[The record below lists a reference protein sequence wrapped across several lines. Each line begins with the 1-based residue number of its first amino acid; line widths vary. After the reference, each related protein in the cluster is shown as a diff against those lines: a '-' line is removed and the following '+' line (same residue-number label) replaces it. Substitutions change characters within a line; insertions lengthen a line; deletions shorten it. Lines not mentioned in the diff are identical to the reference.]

1 MGAYIA
7 KRLLL
12 MIPTLFGIMLI
23 SFAIIQFAPGGP
35 VERVLAQLAGTD
47 VGATA
52 RIGGGTG
59 GGEVGGGQAPGA
71 GGSEG
76 SFKYRGAQG
85 LDPEFI
91 KKLEEQFGFDKPAH
105 ERFFLML
112 KNYATFDFGQSYF
125 RDVPV
130 LELIKEKLPV
140 SISLGLWLTF
150 VSYAI
155 SIPLGVAKAVRDG
168 SRFDVWTSAVIIVG
182 YAIPSFLFA
191 ILLVVLFAGGSFWN
205 IFPLRGL
212 VSDNFADL
220 NWWEK
225 VLDYAWH
232 LVLPLTALAVS
243 SFATMTLLTKNSFLD
258 EIKKQYVMTARA
270 KGLTEKRVL
279 YGHVFRN
286 AMLIVIAGFPGAFI
300 SAFFAGSLLIE
311 QIFSLDGLGL
321 LGFEAAVNR
330 DYPVVFA
337 TLYIF
342 SLLGLFMNLIT
353 DLVYTWID
361 PRIDFEIA
369 AGVTM
374 DAGTA
379 IDQVELKPQ
388 KPSRLSGINQRR
400 LALFRANKRGF
411 WSFWIFLFLFIASL
425 LAEFIAND
433 RPIIA
438 SYKGEILIP
447 VFADY
452 PESKFGGFLARTDF
466 RDPFIQEEVNG
477 SGWMIWPPI
486 RYSYQTVNNEL
497 PSPAPSPPAISLS
510 KEEACARYDKGVDDI
525 NCVFGNMNW
534 MGTDDQGRDVIAR
547 LIYGFRISVL
557 FGLVLTVL
565 SSIVG
570 VAAGAVQG
578 YFGGWTDLLFQRFIE
593 IWTSIPTL
601 YLLIILAAFLTPNFW
616 LLLGIMLLF
625 SWTALVGVVRAEFLR
640 GRNFEYV
647 RAARALGLSDRKIMF
662 KHLLPNAMVATVTFM
677 PFILS
682 GSVTTLTALD
692 FLGFGLPPGSASLG
706 ELLAQGKA
714 NLQAPWLGLTGFA
727 VVSIMLSLL
736 VFIGEG
742 VRDAFDPRKTFS

>member
-23 SFAIIQFAPGGP
+23 AFAIIQFAPGGP

-59 GGEVGGGQAPGA
+59 AGEVGGGQSAGA
-71 GGSEG
+71 GGGEG

-91 KKLEEQFGFDKPAH
+91 KKLEVQFGFDKPTH
-105 ERFFLML
+105 ERFFIML

-130 LELIKEKLPV
+130 LQLVKEKLPV

-168 SRFDVWTSAVIIVG
+168 SKFDIWTSAVIIIG

-258 EIKKQYVMTARA
+258 EIKKQYVTTARA
-270 KGLTEKRVL
+270 KGLTERRVL

-342 SLLGLFMNLIT
+342 SLLGLVMNLVT

-361 PRIDFEIA
+361 PRIDFESR
-369 AGVTM
+369 
-374 DAGTA
+374 
-379 IDQVELKPQ
+379 QV
-388 KPSRLSGINQRR
+388 
-400 LALFRANKRGF
+400 
-411 WSFWIFLFLFIASL
+411 
-425 LAEFIAND
+425 
-433 RPIIA
+433 
-438 SYKGEILIP
+438 
-447 VFADY
+447 
-452 PESKFGGFLARTDF
+452 
-466 RDPFIQEEVNG
+466 
-477 SGWMIWPPI
+477 
-486 RYSYQTVNNEL
+486 
-497 PSPAPSPPAISLS
+497 
-510 KEEACARYDKGVDDI
+510 
-525 NCVFGNMNW
+525 
-534 MGTDDQGRDVIAR
+534 
-547 LIYGFRISVL
+547 
-557 FGLVLTVL
+557 
-565 SSIVG
+565 
-570 VAAGAVQG
+570 
-578 YFGGWTDLLFQRFIE
+578 
-593 IWTSIPTL
+593 
-601 YLLIILAAFLTPNFW
+601 
-616 LLLGIMLLF
+616 
-625 SWTALVGVVRAEFLR
+625 
-640 GRNFEYV
+640 
-647 RAARALGLSDRKIMF
+647 
-662 KHLLPNAMVATVTFM
+662 
-677 PFILS
+677 
-682 GSVTTLTALD
+682 
-692 FLGFGLPPGSASLG
+692 
-706 ELLAQGKA
+706 
-714 NLQAPWLGLTGFA
+714 
-727 VVSIMLSLL
+727 
-736 VFIGEG
+736 
-742 VRDAFDPRKTFS
+742 